1 MVSHPRHS
9 RLRYSP
15 SVPPNVTENSTSKGL
30 SVDQTSNAD
39 AEQPKRK
46 VRRYSPERLMREK
59 LDVRAPS
66 IVSTEKHRGR
76 LMVRVES
83 QDNER

>member
-1 MVSHPRHS
+1 
-9 RLRYSP
+9 
-15 SVPPNVTENSTSKGL
+15 
-30 SVDQTSNAD
+30 
-39 AEQPKRK
+39 
-46 VRRYSPERLMREK
+46 MREK